1 MLEGPIRPVEDEIRA
16 RCDASDIDGAVAV
29 AVTHYGDELFGFLN
43 GLARE
48 RTQAEDAFSSTCERI
63 WRGLAA
69 FRWDST
75 FRVWAYR
82 VARNEFLRTTRE
94 GARARKQIPIS
105 EIASVQQAIDRI
117 HSTTPAHQRSE
128 VKERFAQLREQL
140 DPEDHMLLG
149 LRIDR
154 KMAWVD
160 IAKVLTPTAE
170 EPTARD
176 LAALRKR
183 FERLKTRLRALA
195 SEP

>member
-1 MLEGPIRPVEDEIRA
+1 MPADPLPAVEEEIRA
-16 RCDASDIDGAVAV
+16 RCNARDIDGAVAV

-105 EIASVQQAIDRI
+105 DIASVQQAIDRI
-117 HSTTPAHQRSE
+117 RSTTPAHERSE
-128 VKERFAQLREQL
+128 VRERFAQLREQL

-160 IAKVLTPTAE
+160 IAKVLTPTADA
-170 EPTARD
+170 PTARD

-183 FERLKTRLRALA
+183 FERLKTRLRELA